1 MESAGEA
8 IRYLTRKNDISGLQQ
23 LESLAH
29 NICQKRT
36 ICEAAEVESLCIANI
51 AASRKKVEIQPY
63 ETIQQYLKAFPQSK
77 SIRMSYISVS
87 DAFYAQSADYR
98 KVPDAVM
105 HRAKEWAELYPEDIE
120 FPEGYFGLLVSG
132 LFYAQSHDLRN
143 EQKRLFREMKRIADN
158 TDYSEYEE
166 TNQMQETI
174 RMLQRIYGY

>member
-1 MESAGEA
+1 M
-8 IRYLTRKNDISGLQQ
+8 DID
-23 LESLAH
+23 EEKT
-29 NICQKRT
+29 CW
-36 ICEAAEVESLCIANI
+36 
-51 AASRKKVEIQPY
+51 
-63 ETIQQYLKAFPQSK
+63 
-77 SIRMSYISVS
+77 SYISVS

-105 HRAKEWAELYPEDIE
+105 RRAKEWAELYPEDIE
-120 FPEGYFGLLVSG
+120 FPEGYFGLLVSR

-143 EQKRLFREMKRIADN
+143 EQKRMFREMKRIADN